1 MGGNDFILDTKMVQG
16 EDIIR
21 GFAFKGVEIL
31 DCEVIKFI
39 PFKFKA
45 WTIIL

>member
-21 GFAFKGVEIL
+21 GFAFKGVEIFY
-31 DCEVIKFI
+31 CEVIKFI